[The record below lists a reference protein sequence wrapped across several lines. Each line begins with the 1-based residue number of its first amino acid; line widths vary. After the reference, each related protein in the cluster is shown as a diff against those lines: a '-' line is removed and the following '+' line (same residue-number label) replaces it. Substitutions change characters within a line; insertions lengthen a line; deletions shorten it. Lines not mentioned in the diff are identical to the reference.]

1 MMKFKGKVSWWFY
14 AIIIGVAALL
24 IPLIIFSACVE
35 PNAAALITTLAVFL
49 AVEFFCLSIVFHN
62 YVELQNEELI
72 IVFGFIKK
80 KIPYGDILSLSSTR
94 DASSS
99 LAASLDRIEI
109 KYKNKSAVMI
119 SVVDKEGFFNKMKE
133 YHPDMII
140 KFIPEVTPEP
150 DEIEA
155 IMEAKADKSPTISH
169 EDIFWN

>member
-1 MMKFKGKVSWWFY
+1 MVVLCNHYRCCCIAYTAHYFQCLCRAKCCCADYYFG
-14 AIIIGVAALL
+14 G
-24 IPLIIFSACVE
+24 IPCSGIL
-35 PNAAALITTLAVFL
+35 
-49 AVEFFCLSIVFHN
+49 FHN

>member
-109 KYKNKSAVMI
+109 KYKNIAQMNVHLKRQNG
-119 SVVDKEGFFNKMKE
+119 VV
-133 YHPDMII
+133 
-140 KFIPEVTPEP
+140 
-150 DEIEA
+150 
-155 IMEAKADKSPTISH
+155 
-169 EDIFWN
+169 